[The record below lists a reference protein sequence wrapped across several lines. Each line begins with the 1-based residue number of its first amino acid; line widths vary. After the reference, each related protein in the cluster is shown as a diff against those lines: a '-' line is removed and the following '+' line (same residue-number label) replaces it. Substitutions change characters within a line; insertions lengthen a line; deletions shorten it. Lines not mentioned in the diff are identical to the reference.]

1 MPPTKGVL
9 KMDKIRENFSKAYQ
23 ENADKM
29 NRAKALAEIARK
41 QGNTELARKYRREYI
56 ELKSEI
62 DAYAMQI
69 IINNER

>member
-1 MPPTKGVL
+1 
-9 KMDKIRENFSKAYQ
+9 MDKIRENFSKAYQ
-23 ENADKM
+23 ENAEKM

-56 ELKSEI
+56 EIKSEI
-62 DAYAMQI
+62 DAYAIQI

>member
-1 MPPTKGVL
+1 
-9 KMDKIRENFSKAYQ
+9 MDKIRENFSKAYQ
-23 ENADKM
+23 ENAEKM
-29 NRAKALAEIARK
+29 NRAKALAEIARR

>member
-1 MPPTKGVL
+1 
-9 KMDKIRENFSKAYQ
+9 MDKIRENFSKAYQ

-41 QGNTELARKYRREYI
+41 QGNTELSRKYRREYI

>member
-1 MPPTKGVL
+1 
-9 KMDKIRENFSKAYQ
+9 MDKIRENFSKAYQ
-23 ENADKM
+23 ENAEKM

-56 ELKSEI
+56 ELKSEV

>member
-1 MPPTKGVL
+1 
-9 KMDKIRENFSKAYQ
+9 MDKIRENFSKAYQ
-23 ENADKM
+23 ENAEKM

-62 DAYAMQI
+62 DAYAIQI

>member
-1 MPPTKGVL
+1 
-9 KMDKIRENFSKAYQ
+9 MDKIRENFSKAYQ
-23 ENADKM
+23 ENAEKM

-62 DAYAMQI
+62 DAYSMQI

>member
-1 MPPTKGVL
+1 
-9 KMDKIRENFSKAYQ
+9 MDKIRENFSKAYQ

>member
-1 MPPTKGVL
+1 
-9 KMDKIRENFSKAYQ
+9 MDKIRENFSKAYQ
-23 ENADKM
+23 ENAEKM

-41 QGNTELARKYRREYI
+41 QGNTELARKYRHEYI

-62 DAYAMQI
+62 DAYAIQI